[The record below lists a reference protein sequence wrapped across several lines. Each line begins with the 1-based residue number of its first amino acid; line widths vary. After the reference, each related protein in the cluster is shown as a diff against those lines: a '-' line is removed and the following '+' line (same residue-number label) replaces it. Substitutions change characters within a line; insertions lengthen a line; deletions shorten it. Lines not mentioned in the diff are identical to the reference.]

1 MILNSK
7 RLYSLPFT
15 ATPNRTSIQSG
26 HIIRPESHHQQ
37 IQLSTAKALMDRQTR
52 LSYHGMA
59 QQYGTYADL
68 ENELNY
74 ARRLE
79 NPQDPYGG
87 ERDLYGGEREVQ
99 NFGQQLF
106 SGQDVGPNGLSNNS
120 SLYQQQQHDISMRQY
135 GRPELL
141 SKSTGSINGSINKP
155 YTSNNRAV
163 QSMSNSLNFNTL
175 RGASPLGPCGPGTG
189 SGPGST
195 LSSTSDPQ
203 GFSPLDSPRTPR
215 PGPYNHL
222 GGNPGVGTGPAL
234 GSGALISPRTHLG
247 NYTYPTTIQQGQNHS
262 PGHAD
267 PRLAPDNTLNTSVRP
282 YASMAP
288 TPPNVTPRATYHTS
302 PNTNGD
308 PGQLTQPPSNS
319 NSNSNN
325 NKFSNY
331 NSSTGQYL
339 MALPSPRTTSFMPF
353 GSGNLPAQ
361 RSLNDF
367 GEISA
372 GSDFSGSDGLS
383 QQSADESTPPGDH
396 NNVDYYFKGDYPLS
410 LVDPIHTNRDH
421 NTEILCSSL
430 ESNFDSNMNF
440 GFNSSRFAS
449 TSRPWESL

>member
-1 MILNSK
+1 
-7 RLYSLPFT
+7 
-15 ATPNRTSIQSG
+15 
-26 HIIRPESHHQQ
+26 
-37 IQLSTAKALMDRQTR
+37 MDRQTR

-68 ENELNY
+68 ENEQNY
-74 ARRLE
+74 ARRLD

-106 SGQDVGPNGLSNNS
+106 SGQDGGPTGLSNS
-120 SLYQQQQHDISMRQY
+120 SLYQQQDISMRPY

-141 SKSTGSINGSINKP
+141 SKSTGSINKP

-163 QSMSNSLNFNTL
+163 QSMSNSLNFNSL
-175 RGASPLGPCGPGTG
+175 RGASPLGQGGSGSG

-195 LSSTSDPQ
+195 LSSSSDPQ

-234 GSGALISPRTHLG
+234 GSGALISPRTHPV
-247 NYTYPTTIQQGQNHS
+247 NYTYPPTNQQGQNHS

-267 PRLAPDNTLNTSVRP
+267 PRLVSDNSLNTSVRP
-282 YASMAP
+282 YASTAP
-288 TPPNVTPRATYHTS
+288 TPSNVTPRATYHTS

-308 PGQLTQPPSNS
+308 PGQLNQPPNS
-319 NSNSNN
+319 NSNSNE
-325 NKFSNY
+325 FSSY

-339 MALPSPRTTSFMPF
+339 MTLPSPRTTSFMPF
-353 GSGNLPAQ
+353 GCGNLPAQ

-367 GEISA
+367 REISA

-383 QQSADESTPPGDH
+383 QQSADEPVQPGDH
-396 NNVDYYFKGDYPLS
+396 NNVDYYFKGNYPLS
-410 LVDPIHTNRDH
+410 LVDSIHTNRDH

-449 TSRPWESL
+449 TSRPWDGL